1 MGTVWITFA
10 TEDNVDG
17 DVDYLAQEISR
28 SGSRT
33 RQHPLFVGEDDKIDR
48 LMPAFLGRPDQSDAW
63 ILYASRKTL
72 EGGRLERITTALA
85 NSLEKRG
92 EFPLIGV
99 FRELEA
105 GVQARELPLTDR
117 LAADDPE
124 WRDRL
129 GEALGVNLTRSSD
142 DGLPPYIA
150 KLHPGS
156 GQFKHVFEFRPKM
169 GRWDS
174 FLFAILPEERATVAP
189 EIRPFE
195 SAEGFSDD
203 AEWYFQIARTPAT
216 PSTSYFVMMRE
227 MPSRV
232 AFGQEGKDE
241 VVILNMRPKQ

>member
-28 SGSRT
+28 SGIRT

-129 GEALGVNLTRSSD
+129 GEALGVNLKRSSD

-150 KLHPGS
+150 K
-156 GQFKHVFEFRPKM
+156 
-169 GRWDS
+169 
-174 FLFAILPEERATVAP
+174 
-189 EIRPFE
+189 
-195 SAEGFSDD
+195 
-203 AEWYFQIARTPAT
+203 
-216 PSTSYFVMMRE
+216 
-227 MPSRV
+227 
-232 AFGQEGKDE
+232 
-241 VVILNMRPKQ
+241 